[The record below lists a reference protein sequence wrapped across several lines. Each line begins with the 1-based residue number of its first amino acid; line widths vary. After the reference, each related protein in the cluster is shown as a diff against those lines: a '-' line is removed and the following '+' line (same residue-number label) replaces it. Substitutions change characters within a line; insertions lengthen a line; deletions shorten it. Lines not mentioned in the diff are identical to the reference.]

1 MNTCVRNVVGLLKN
15 WFLALQNESSA
26 RSAILWRLESSFQ
39 PAGPNSGLQ
48 TALARPRL
56 PACLEAAG
64 VQAVAEEA
72 APHAAD
78 PCLFDERCS
87 EILAVHCMLNRIRVA
102 TRGSKL
108 ALWQAEH
115 IAERLK
121 SQDPDLAV
129 ELKIIKT
136 SGDKIQDVPLAQV
149 GGKGLFV
156 KEIEEALLAGEADLA
171 VHSMKDMPAETVSGL
186 TLGVIPERD
195 DHTDSL
201 LSTEYDGL
209 DGLPPGSVVGTSSL
223 RRQAQ
228 LLNLRPDLQVEP
240 LRGNLDTRLRKL
252 EQGLFAAII
261 VATVGLKRLGLSARY
276 QTALCSPEFLP
287 AIGQGA
293 LGIEYRQGDRTM
305 EERLQ
310 FLNDAVTQA
319 TVTAERAFLHEL
331 EGGCQVPIGGLA
343 RMDGP
348 KSLVLEGLVA
358 EVDGKRLIRRSGQ
371 GKVEDAEGIGRR
383 VARNILDNGGKAIL
397 DQVYGRH

>member
-1 MNTCVRNVVGLLKN
+1 
-15 WFLALQNESSA
+15 
-26 RSAILWRLESSFQ
+26 
-39 PAGPNSGLQ
+39 
-48 TALARPRL
+48 
-56 PACLEAAG
+56 
-64 VQAVAEEA
+64 
-72 APHAAD
+72 
-78 PCLFDERCS
+78 
-87 EILAVHCMLNRIRVA
+87 MLNRIRVA

-121 SQDPDLAV
+121 SQDPDLEV

-136 SGDKIQDVPLAQV
+136 SGDKIQDVPLAQF

-186 TLGVIPERD
+186 TLGVIPKRD

-209 DGLPPGSVVGTSSL
+209 DDLPPGSVVGTSSL

-252 EQGLFAAII
+252 EQGMFAAII
-261 VATVGLKRLGLSARY
+261 VASVGLKRLGLSTRY

-293 LGIEYRQGDRTM
+293 LGIEYRQGDLSM

-310 FLNDAVTQA
+310 FLNDAATQA

-358 EVDGKRLIRRSGQ
+358 DVDGKNVIRRSGQ
-371 GKVEDAEGIGRR
+371 GRVEDAEGIGRQ

-397 DQVYGRH
+397 DQVYGRD